1 MEYRSAC
8 LHSLE
13 PIDLPTGM
21 SENPDRTL
29 TFLTNRMRF
38 IESMFLLL

>member
-1 MEYRSAC
+1 MEYRSAL
-8 LHSLE
+8 LHSLK
-13 PIDLPTGM
+13 PIDLPTEL

-38 IESMFLLL
+38 NESMFLLL